1 MKNNR
6 KVKWIYLIV
15 LIVLLTV
22 SSIIF
27 GMNSYISEEESQSS
41 TIKWTFMY
49 NYSSFEVR
57 QEPYVVGLQIGL
69 YVVLSI
75 LRIIIVSNVNIKNNI
90 YKSIYAII
98 LIIVGGI
105 LVNNPPIFIEIF
117 HKYDFHL
124 AESVACGFEMILDKI
139 YSIIIIFEG
148 ISVLIASNVLT
159 LKNRQKMKK
168 EEI

>member
-69 YVVLSI
+69 YAVLSI
-75 LRIIIVSNVNIKNNI
+75 LRIIIVSSVNIKNNI

-139 YSIIIIFEG
+139 
-148 ISVLIASNVLT
+148 
-159 LKNRQKMKK
+159 
-168 EEI
+168 